1 VRVSECGYCDD
12 TVRLCLRVELT
23 RICFTGDAETRS
35 RRFFEFFFFL
45 GFARQAGVKKGGSQV
60 RGPLLQGSPKS
71 NICTKLCLAG
81 GYKVWL
87 VVVVGCLARME
98 RRGVVVS
105 AVVVSTGP

>member
-1 VRVSECGYCDD
+1 MP
-12 TVRLCLRVELT
+12 RLGRGAS
-23 RICFTGDAETRS
+23 FS
-35 RRFFEFFFFL
+35 FFFFL

-98 RRGVVVS
+98 RRGVVCVGGGGVHWS
-105 AVVVSTGP
+105 LNLRR